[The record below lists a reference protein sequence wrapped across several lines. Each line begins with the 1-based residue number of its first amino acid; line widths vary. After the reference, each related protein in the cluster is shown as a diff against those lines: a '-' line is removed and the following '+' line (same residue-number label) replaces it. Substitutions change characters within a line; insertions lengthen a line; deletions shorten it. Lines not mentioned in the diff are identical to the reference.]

1 MPVHRGLFIIGIV
14 AAMFASASADLGAC
28 GDKFLRIGRSAR
40 YRGYAAVHPSAI
52 LIYTPAG
59 STPAGIKEFE
69 ALLTRAGHKPV
80 VVKNGSPLSPSFT
93 AAKFDVVI
101 ADFADTGKIKEELLT
116 VPSQPGLLPILNKPT
131 KAVAAEAEKEY
142 HCLIKLHTM
151 SKYDAL
157 AEIDH
162 LVELRLKGTAAPAAA
177 R

>member
-1 MPVHRGLFIIGIV
+1 MFRRLFVV
-14 AAMFASASADLGAC
+14 AVVVGAFASGSADLSAC

-40 YRGYAAVHPSAI
+40 FRGYAAVHPSSI
-52 LIYTPAG
+52 LIYTPANA
-59 STPAGIKEFE
+59 TPAGMKEFE
-69 ALLTRAGHKPV
+69 ALLKRAGHKPV
-80 VVKNGSPLSPSFT
+80 VVENGAGLSQAFA
-93 AAKFDVVI
+93 AAKYDVVI
-101 ADFADTGKIKEELLT
+101 ASYNDRGKINEELQS

-162 LVELRLKGTAAPAAA
+162 LVELRLKGTTVPAAS

>member
-1 MPVHRGLFIIGIV
+1 MPMLRRLLVVAVV
-14 AAMFASASADLGAC
+14 AAAFASSSADLRAC

-40 YRGYAAVHPSAI
+40 YRGYAAVHPSSI

-69 ALLTRAGHKPV
+69 ALLKRAGHRPV
-80 VVKNGSPLSPSFT
+80 VVENGSPLSPAFT

-101 ADFADTGKIKEELLT
+101 ADFADTGKIKEELQS
-116 VPSQPGLLPILNKPT
+116 VSSQPGLLPILNKPT
-131 KAVAAEAEKEY
+131 RAVEAEAEKAY
-142 HCLIKLHTM
+142 HCLIKPHAM

-162 LVELRLKGTAAPAAA
+162 LLELRLKGSTQPAAK
-177 R
+177 

>member
-1 MPVHRGLFIIGIV
+1 MCVLRRLIVVGVV
-14 AAMFASASADLGAC
+14 AAAFASASADLGAC

-40 YRGYAAVHPSAI
+40 YRGYAAVHPSSI
-52 LIYTPAG
+52 LIYAPASATPAG
-59 STPAGIKEFE
+59 LKEFE
-69 ALLTRAGHKPV
+69 ALLTRAGHRPV
-80 VVKNGSPLSPSFT
+80 VVKNGSPLSPAFT
-93 AAKFDVVI
+93 TAKFDVVI
-101 ADFADTGKIKEELLT
+101 ADFADTGKIRQELQS

-131 KAVAAEAEKEY
+131 QAVAAEAEKEY

-162 LVELRLKGTAAPAAA
+162 LVELRLKGTIAPAAG

>member
-1 MPVHRGLFIIGIV
+1 MLRRLFVVGLV
-14 AAMFASASADLGAC
+14 AAVFGSASADLRAC

-40 YRGYAAVHPSAI
+40 YRGYAAVHPSSI
-52 LIYTPAG
+52 LVYTPAS

-69 ALLTRAGHKPV
+69 ALLKRAGHRPV
-80 VVKNGSPLSPSFT
+80 VEENVSPLSQAFT
-93 AAKFDVVI
+93 TAKFDVVI
-101 ADFADTGKIKEELLT
+101 ADFADTGKIKQELQS

-151 SKYDAL
+151 NKYDAL

-162 LVELRLKGTAAPAAA
+162 LVELRLKGTSAPAAS